1 MPLKRRESVSSEE
14 GDFLVTEEYF
24 PDSLYIMENPRIPG
38 EVKIGRSQNPEE
50 RAKQLSA
57 GNNFRLVVRRSYGEK
72 GFLEKTLHQKLK
84 RRRVEE
90 GAGIEWFKVSVDQA
104 DILIRA
110 AILEDEL
117 SKFLA

>member
-1 MPLKRRESVSSEE
+1 MA
-14 GDFLVTEEYF
+14 
-24 PDSLYIMENPRIPG
+24 
-38 EVKIGRSQNPEE
+38 Q
-50 RAKQLSA
+50 
-57 GNNFRLVVRRSYGEK
+57 K

-90 GAGIEWFKVSVDQA
+90 VAGVEWFKVSVDQA